1 MKKVGFLS
9 TQDSPLLPHFV
20 YSSKKLGVSQITL
33 ILDRKAQSPR
43 DRQLWEERTG
53 GLLDDPDLKDM
64 GDYLADQTE
73 CSAYRVDNHN
83 GQDCVELIK
92 SSGFTCLLNAGTP
105 RKLSKAVL
113 ASTKLGVI
121 NIHPGVLPKYRGCS
135 AVEWAIFNDDAIGNT
150 AHFMSDLYDQGP
162 IIEIETYQFSKDA
175 SYQSIRTHVYKRGFE
190 LAARI
195 LTGVI
200 DSALT
205 TNFGLPQDDKSARTW
220 LLIPDSK
227 LEQVRR
233 KVAEGRYK
241 YQRL

>member
-20 YSSKKLGVSQITL
+20 YSSKKLGLNQITL
-33 ILDRKAQSPR
+33 I
-43 DRQLWEERTG
+43 
-53 GLLDDPDLKDM
+53 
-64 GDYLADQTE
+64 
-73 CSAYRVDNHN
+73 V
-83 GQDCVELIK
+83 V
-92 SSGFTCLLNAGTP
+92 
-105 RKLSKAVL
+105 
-113 ASTKLGVI
+113 
-121 NIHPGVLPKYRGCS
+121 
-135 AVEWAIFNDDAIGNT
+135 
-150 AHFMSDLYDQGP
+150 
-162 IIEIETYQFSKDA
+162 
-175 SYQSIRTHVYKRGFE
+175 
-190 LAARI
+190 
-195 LTGVI
+195 